1 MKPTISVPAHPRSRG
16 ENSFAS
22 TRPLAR
28 FGSSPLT
35 RGKPAHAAGARN
47 RAGLIPAHAGK
58 TRAREGRHA
67 HYRAHPRSRGENVFA
82 PRKHPSNLG
91 SSPLTRGKHRH
102 REAPGGEARLIPAH
116 AGKTTVGAGAGRPS
130 TAHPRSRGE
139 NHRSVLSGRF
149 RRGSSPLT
157 RGKLKLI
164 TYSRPASRLIPAHA
178 GKTPRTRPSQACH
191 PAHPRSRG
199 ENPRCVHFRTV
210 GSGSSPLTR
219 GKRRG
224 VDRGAEAPRLIP
236 AHAGKTRP
244 RTSSY

>member
-116 AGKTTVGAGAGRPS
+116 AGKTQDFPLFGGVHR
-130 TAHPRSRGE
+130 AHPRSRGE
-139 NHRSVLSGRF
+139 NDFDTWMDNVVD
-149 RRGSSPLT
+149 GSSPLT
-157 RGKLKLI
+157 RGKLRRR
-164 TYSRPASRLIPAHA
+164 RPQHEGLRLIPAHA
-178 GKTPRTRPSQACH
+178 GKTPCQAPSCVAAW
-191 PAHPRSRG
+191 AHPRSRG
-199 ENPRCVHFRTV
+199 ENDCSRSAAALTA
-210 GSGSSPLTR
+210 GSSPLTR
-219 GKRRG
+219 GKHG
-224 VDRGAEAPRLIP
+224 
-236 AHAGKTRP
+236 
-244 RTSSY
+244 